1 MTSANHL
8 GAFVT
13 ASEKEKEFPPQKR
26 RKITKEL
33 ASNLQPTQLNVV
45 PVPAT
50 TPRDRETNTELPL
63 HILPPD
69 LYHLQSKYEFTSMS
83 IISSSKIELKVRNL
97 QRRLEKFSFA
107 DTKAKPQVI
116 ALHAKAP
123 VVSKMVTIVQI
134 VKRNIEKEKNKWWQ
148 YSKLHGQ
155 IMELNET
162 PKKGREG
169 GKMLREWE
177 GDRAAATGL
186 DSPASILDGTAVEAD
201 EEDDQAFEIMDT
213 NDRQAETRK
222 KIRAVPIMTIYMSM
236 VPVKEL
242 KEAYRCVKSLAGI
255 TSR

>member
-1 MTSANHL
+1 MASANNL

-13 ASEKEKEFPPQKR
+13 GSEKEKEFPPQKR

-33 ASNLQPTQLNVV
+33 GSNLQPTQLNVV

-50 TPRDRETNTELPL
+50 TLGDGDTNTELPL
-63 HILPPD
+63 QILPPD

-83 IISSSKIELKVRNL
+83 IISSSKIELKVRSL

-107 DTKAKPQVI
+107 DTKAKPQVV

-134 VKRNIEKEKNKWWQ
+134 VKRNIEKEKSKWWQ

-155 IMELNET
+155 IIELDET
-162 PKKGREG
+162 PKKGRER

-177 GDRAAATGL
+177 SNRAAASGP
-186 DSPASILDGTAVEAD
+186 DPAASTLDGTAVEAD
-201 EEDDQAFEIMDT
+201 GEDDQAFEMMDT
-213 NDRQAETRK
+213 NDQQAEARK
-222 KIRAVPIMTIYMSM
+222 RIRAVPIMTIYMSM

-242 KEAYRCVKSLAGI
+242 REAYSEQTNAPTKV
-255 TSR
+255 